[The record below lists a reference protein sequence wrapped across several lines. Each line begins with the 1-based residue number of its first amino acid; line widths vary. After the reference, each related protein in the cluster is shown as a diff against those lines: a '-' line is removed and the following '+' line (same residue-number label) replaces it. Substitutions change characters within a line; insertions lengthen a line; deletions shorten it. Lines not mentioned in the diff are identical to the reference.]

1 MCTPTGRENSVLT
14 TVACDQV
21 VMGFRWSRGRRVGLE
36 VRGRLRGLG
45 WQGVVLGVRG
55 RLRGLGLVGMQRRH
69 LLPGP
74 LHCQVHA
81 PPPVSYQCIWFK
93 NHMHLILHTKK

>member
-36 VRGRLRGLG
+36 
-45 WQGVVLGVRG
+45 VRG